1 MPRCSVRSI
10 SPRALL
16 AVVCGCSCCGCATMK
31 ESDTARTGLEQLL
44 VSSAADQALN
54 RVDLAPIA
62 RAKVYIEQKY
72 LDCVDKNYIV
82 VALHQRLLGLGCS
95 LVEKAEEADVVLEVS
110 SGGVGTD
117 RKELFVGVPQIPLP
131 PPSPIAIPKM
141 PLFTKNAAM
150 GTAKLLIV
158 AYDNKTKQQV
168 INSGY
173 TLARSD
179 HRNWSV
185 LGMSGITSGSVPN
198 ELAHWTGEADSV
210 TQIGT
215 ALQAR
220 RSSDTKVR

>member
-1 MPRCSVRSI
+1 MNRLASR
-10 SPRALL
+10 LL
-16 AVVCGCSCCGCATMK
+16 VAFASAGPLAGCATMK

-54 RVDLAPIA
+54 RVDLTPIA
-62 RAKVYIEQKY
+62 RAKVYVEQKY

-117 RKELFVGVPQIPLP
+117 RKEMFVGVPQIPLP
-131 PPSPIAIPKM
+131 PPSPISIPKM
-141 PLFTKNAAM
+141 PLYTKNAAM
-150 GTAKLLIV
+150 GTAKLLII
-158 AYDNKTKQQV
+158 AYDNKSKQQV

-173 TLARSD
+173 ALARSD

-185 LGMSGITSGSVPN
+185 LGMSGITTGSVPN
-198 ELAHWTGEADSV
+198 ELARWTGEADSV
-210 TQIGT
+210 MQLGT
-215 ALQAR
+215 TMQAK
-220 RSSDTKVR
+220 RSSDTTVR